1 MRASFTVLSLSQGAS
16 FLFFHMPPFRSLR
29 AVESRWCEQGRVTR
43 SRRRPDER
51 RQVETASKRGSRS
64 SSVISRSPS
73 VKLFVTAPLQ
83 LSPKLVQSEVLQLVV
98 AKPNRQMSYS
108 AHSVNAEI

>member
-29 AVESRWCEQGRVTR
+29 AVESRWYEQGRVTR

-51 RQVETASKRGSRS
+51 RQVETALKDGQLQFLGDQQITIGEAICDR
-64 SSVISRSPS
+64 
-73 VKLFVTAPLQ
+73 AP
-83 LSPKLVQSEVLQLVV
+83 P
-98 AKPNRQMSYS
+98 A
-108 AHSVNAEI
+108 